1 VILVTSFSNTCISV
15 LVLVPHTNRAG
26 NPVPG
31 SVLFSKFFSFL
42 VPVPVSKIRPSSDS
56 ILTYRNQYQFISDLT
71 KQVLAQHQ
79 LLPLSTSTRGV
90 SHCGLV
96 IYIKKYLKKKK
107 NYGNSNISPCK
118 NIMLKKPSKKKPN
131 PSKYHNSITN
141 LKFQCKPKYHVTKIL
156 M

>member
-1 VILVTSFSNTCISV
+1 MVLVSQINRTWNPVVGFNSQKKHSSSSSENQTQLWSLVLTDLDWNQRLTVILVTSFSNTCISV
-15 LVLVPHTNRAG
+15 LVLVPHINRAG

-31 SVLFSKFFSFL
+31 SVFFFNSFL
-42 VPVPVSKIRPSSDS
+42 VLVPVSKIRPSSDS

-107 NYGNSNISPCK
+107 NY
-118 NIMLKKPSKKKPN
+118 
-131 PSKYHNSITN
+131 
-141 LKFQCKPKYHVTKIL
+141 
-156 M
+156 